1 MIRSLILAG
10 TLAVSAP
17 AIAEEAAAPAP
28 SRTAEVLRRY
38 PAPEAR
44 QGVAVATLDAGI
56 DSSQMAVQGTGYRA
70 LVVKVSHRSQIVAH
84 QQNPSVFIFR
94 MGTVKNPADNRPAKA
109 LQQWSKHSS
118 WVTALANGYELPVLM
133 RTGWHSAS
141 HLSIFEPHKEMPV
154 TTDNR
159 HNRIDNIEFNVH
171 DITRS
176 KAFYGAVFGW
186 TFTDFGPTYSE
197 FSDGRLS
204 GGFTTGEPVRPG
216 GPLIILYAD
225 DLAQAQQA
233 ISAAGGQITRPEFK
247 FPGGSRF
254 HFTDLDGYELAV
266 WSQA

>member
-1 MIRSLILAG
+1 M
-10 TLAVSAP
+10 
-17 AIAEEAAAPAP
+17 
-28 SRTAEVLRRY
+28 
-38 PAPEAR
+38 
-44 QGVAVATLDAGI
+44 
-56 DSSQMAVQGTGYRA
+56 
-70 LVVKVSHRSQIVAH
+70 
-84 QQNPSVFIFR
+84 
-94 MGTVKNPADNRPAKA
+94 
-109 LQQWSKHSS
+109 
-118 WVTALANGYELPVLM
+118 
-133 RTGWHSAS
+133 
-141 HLSIFEPHKEMPV
+141 

-247 FPGGSRF
+247 FPGAAASTSPTSMATNWPSGRRRNPPSYPLLLAAVMTCCITATRRRF
-254 HFTDLDGYELAV
+254 AKASPVKKPAQPCDP
-266 WSQA
+266 S